1 MANILKIL
9 VLLNFFIASFAYAG
23 TGPATQYEITM
34 TKIELCED
42 GSTVA
47 NCKNPITISPSSD
60 SGLVDIAAVDAGT
73 AAASYGNLKR
83 AKQGTVYSYMQI
95 TMKRAMK
102 ITGTAGNSCTTVRDS
117 NGSLS
122 ANAVGQSGGTPGSA
136 LLYVGTDSSGSNT
149 QYNGADNSDGSGASA
164 DGVIASDDTYF
175 QYRQLITGSL
185 IIVDKSC
192 FRCFECSRKW
202 SC

>member
-1 MANILKIL
+1 
-9 VLLNFFIASFAYAG
+9 
-23 TGPATQYEITM
+23 
-34 TKIELCED
+34 
-42 GSTVA
+42 
-47 NCKNPITISPSSD
+47 
-60 SGLVDIAAVDAGT
+60 
-73 AAASYGNLKR
+73 
-83 AKQGTVYSYMQI
+83 
-95 TMKRAMK
+95 
-102 ITGTAGNSCTTVRDS
+102 NSCTTVRDS

-185 IIVDKSC
+185 IIVDKIPTLKVAFDVSNAVGNGAAKC
-192 FRCFECSRKW
+192 SNAVMYAAEPGVTVTFE
-202 SC
+202 